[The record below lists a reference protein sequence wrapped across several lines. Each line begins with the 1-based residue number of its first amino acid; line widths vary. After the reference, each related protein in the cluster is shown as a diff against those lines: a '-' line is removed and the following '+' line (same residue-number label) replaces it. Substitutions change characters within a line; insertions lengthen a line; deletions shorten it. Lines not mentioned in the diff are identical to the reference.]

1 MRVGIISDVHGE
13 LSEDIYRVFAGVDY
27 IICAGDM
34 GRPSVLWELEAIAP
48 TYCCLGNN
56 DWQDYG
62 SSVRKTVSGIV
73 GGAPFA
79 VTHYPQDAE
88 ALARSGEYKLVV
100 HGHTHVPRDEVM
112 GECRIINPGS
122 ASRPR
127 KGSARQCLTV
137 EIADGIVGPARAW
150 EL

>member
-1 MRVGIISDVHGE
+1 MRVGIISDVHGD

-137 EIADGIVGPARAW
+137 EVADGVVGPARAW

>member
-137 EIADGIVGPARAW
+137 EIADGVVGPARAW

>member
-34 GRPSVLWELEAIAP
+34 GRPGVLWELEAIAP

-137 EIADGIVGPARAW
+137 EVADGVVGPVRAW

>member
-100 HGHTHVPRDEVM
+100 HGHTHVPRDEVT

>member
-48 TYCCLGNN
+48 TYGCLGNN

-137 EIADGIVGPARAW
+137 EVADGIVGPARAW

>member
-137 EIADGIVGPARAW
+137 EVADGVVGPARAW

>member
-127 KGSARQCLTV
+127 KGRARQCRTV
-137 EIADGIVGPARAW
+137 EVADGVVGPARAW

>member
-13 LSEDIYRVFAGVDY
+13 LSEDIYRVFSGVDY

-137 EIADGIVGPARAW
+137 EVADGVVGPVRAW

>member
-79 VTHYPQDAE
+79 VTHYQQDAE

-137 EIADGIVGPARAW
+137 EVADGVVGPVRAW

>member
-13 LSEDIYRVFAGVDY
+13 LSEDIYRVFAGVDS

-137 EIADGIVGPARAW
+137 EVADGVVGPVRAW

>member
-1 MRVGIISDVHGE
+1 MRVGIISDVHGD
-13 LSEDIYRVFAGVDY
+13 LSEDIYRVFAGVDC

-62 SSVRKTVSGIV
+62 SSVRKTVSGIA
-73 GGAPFA
+73 GGVPFA

-88 ALARSGEYKLVV
+88 ALARSGDYKLVV

-137 EIADGIVGPARAW
+137 EIADGVVGPTRAW

>member
-137 EIADGIVGPARAW
+137 EVADGVVGPVRAW

>member
-137 EIADGIVGPARAW
+137 EVADGIVGPARAW

>member
-1 MRVGIISDVHGE
+1 MRVGIISDVNGE
-13 LSEDIYRVFAGVDY
+13 RSEDIYRVFAGVDY

-56 DWQDYG
+56 AWQDYG

-122 ASRPR
+122 ASRTR

-137 EIADGIVGPARAW
+137 EVADGIVGPARAW

>member
-137 EIADGIVGPARAW
+137 EGADGVVGPVRAW